1 MRLRTFSLVVLVF
14 VLPLLAVSAYADIL
28 NTAASYAALA
38 GTQVT
43 NPATNLADTV
53 VLGDMGATSCTG
65 FAAGAPDHCT
75 LGFGTVSGATN
86 LGTGLGTA
94 AYGQAMIDFGKAY
107 TALANTPFQHDFTGS
122 CLGSGVGCINNL
134 APGVWR
140 SNLSA
145 TLLSGAL
152 TLAGDGS
159 PNDLWI
165 FQFAAGL
172 TTDSGSSVLVNGAG
186 TGAGLY
192 WQVGSKA
199 TLGSSS
205 SLLGNFLAG
214 TAIEFDP
221 GAQITCGRAFGKA
234 EVTFAGNLGA
244 TVSGTPNLV
253 GFTGCSGLN
262 GGGTIVT
269 PLGGGPPILV
279 PAPEPGTLGLLS
291 FGLLGMIFLTFR
303 KSRVSSLS
311 PSC

>member
-1 MRLRTFSLVVLVF
+1 MRLRIFFVLVLVF

-28 NTAASYAALA
+28 GTAASYAALA

-65 FAAGAPDHCT
+65 FAPGVPDVCT
-75 LGFGTVSGATN
+75 SGFGTVSGATN
-86 LGTGLGTA
+86 LGTGSGTA

-107 TALANTPFQHDFTGS
+107 TALANTPFNHDFTGS
-122 CLGSGVGCINNL
+122 CLGTGVGCINNL
-134 APGVWR
+134 APGVY
-140 SNLSA
+140 SSTLSA
-145 TLLSGAL
+145 TLLHGTL
-152 TLAGDGS
+152 TLAGDGN

-165 FQFAAGL
+165 FQTAFGL
-172 TTDSGSSVLVNGAG
+172 TTDSGSSVLVSGTG

-199 TLGSSS
+199 TLGSGS

-244 TVSGTPNLV
+244 TVSGTPNQV
-253 GFTGCSGLN
+253 GFAGCNGFNSGTIIPGGLGGKDTV
-262 GGGTIVT
+262 GGGT
-269 PLGGGPPILV
+269 GGAAV
-279 PAPEPGTLGLLS
+279 PEPGTFALLSSGLALGLLK
-291 FGLLGMIFLTFR
+291 LR
-303 KSRVSSLS
+303 KQR
-311 PSC
+311 

>member
-1 MRLRTFSLVVLVF
+1 MRLRIFFVLVLVF

-38 GTQVT
+38 GTGIT
-43 NPATNLADTV
+43 NPATVLADTK

-65 FAAGAPDHCT
+65 FAPGIPDSCT
-75 LGFGTVSGATN
+75 LGFGLVSGATN
-86 LGTGLGTA
+86 LAGGSGAA
-94 AYGQAMIDFGKAY
+94 AYGQAMTDFGNAY
-107 TALANTPFQHDFTGS
+107 TALSTTPFQHDFTGS
-122 CLGSGVGCINNL
+122 CLGTGVGCINNL

-152 TLAGDGS
+152 TLAGDGN

-199 TLGSSS
+199 TLGSGS

-244 TVSGTPNLV
+244 KIAGTPNLV
-253 GFTGCSGLN
+253 GFAGCNGFNSGVIQTGP
-262 GGGTIVT
+262 GGTPFVT
-269 PLGGGPPILV
+269 
-279 PAPEPGTLGLLS
+279 APEPGTLGLLS
-291 FGLLGMIFLTFR
+291 FGLLGMVFLTFR